1 MVLEEVALFKDFGP
15 VIALIIIMVGGG
27 RWILQKSF
35 DQVELARKESFNQ
48 VELARREFTSY
59 VETTSKEHTAAMNK
73 MSENIAT
80 MSEVMRQHIKTKEEF
95 IDTINEQRKTINEL
109 FEMLKSQIKTNR

>member
-1 MVLEEVALFKDFGP
+1 MVLEEVALFKDFSP

-35 DQVELARKESFNQ
+35 EQVELARKD
-48 VELARREFTSY
+48 FTNY

-95 IDTINEQRKTINEL
+95 IDTINDQRKTINEL
-109 FEMLKSQIKTNR
+109 FEMLKGQIKTNKPG